1 MGNEG
6 GKRLV
11 LNGLSGH
18 LLQRIG
24 QSHKTEFL
32 YCVPLSYVKY
42 LCTDYNS
49 TSKGDRK
56 KFEKRSFIASVEEW
70 RDEYFTSQ
78 NVCQYSIFSFLS
90 TIELIY

>member
-11 LNGLSGH
+11 LNGHSGH
-18 LLQRIG
+18 LLQRRG

-42 LCTDYNS
+42 LCTDYKS

-56 KFEKRSFIASVEEW
+56 KDPR
-70 RDEYFTSQ
+70 RDPS
-78 NVCQYSIFSFLS
+78 
-90 TIELIY
+90 